1 MPSNFGIGIAEVQLR
16 RRVLQA
22 STPLMYVLVTSI
34 QRPMQRLGK
43 ACLACTCTSCTL
55 HSWPPPSSAAP
66 GPGAIDLAVVSRH
79 IAMRALRREVTRTG
93 SKFYGGNEMLTKTRL
108 LPSNSLQHR
117 PFPLLVTKQWQ
128 RLCAA
133 PASHV
138 TSLPREPSDC
148 VRLFN

>member
-1 MPSNFGIGIAEVQLR
+1 M
-16 RRVLQA
+16 LQHH
-22 STPLMYVLVTSI
+22 
-34 QRPMQRLGK
+34 
-43 ACLACTCTSCTL
+43 SCTYL
-55 HSWPPPSSAAP
+55 SRRFNAPCGASEEHVPAPSPSSVAQ

-108 LPSNSLQHR
+108 LPSNFLQHR
-117 PFPLLVTKQWQ
+117 PFLLLVTKQWQ

-148 VRLFN
+148 VRLFH